1 MAFQFP
7 DPNVTPEFEGD
18 NGITYAWDP
27 VDEKWTIKG
36 FSADLDDRYV
46 NREGGDSMEGPLEL
60 TGVDGNLKFGTAGG
74 KVISSD
80 DTELAVINSGGVFY
94 DGNISS
100 ERHVVNKGYVDDQI
114 DEVVGLL
121 GGIGSSNKAGVFT
134 WQASGAIT
142 AAHWQ
147 FEGRTNPDY
156 QYAGLNQINISKTD
170 KAGNTWSV
178 ADFPIDEVLRIED
191 ESDGHFLEGHITAA
205 VDGGPASIQVTYTID
220 EANGTADGDQV
231 ISVGENLDHLYVE
244 RAGDSMTG
252 DLVMGDNRI
261 QELGEAVD
269 DTDALSLGQAKQ
281 LLAEGLSPGED
292 FYNALA
298 YYTYNTSY
306 PLTLVLR
313 PKGWTG
319 SAPSG
324 QFQFDDASAPVH
336 CGIPGGAG
344 ALSSFDPGLHVRIT
358 HTSGVMYA
366 EIVSSWHNGGIHLN
380 LTRHYG
386 DDLVDGE
393 EVINF
398 SIQDSI
404 FVERAGDSMT
414 GDLEMQNSK
423 VNFTNM
429 GADRVALQARRAA
442 GEDLTLL
449 DLANASVSPAVSG
462 FYNIKIQ
469 GNTFYNGIRIKGGS
483 GAADTLWEVRGGSGE
498 MKFYGGTDYQHNRLK
513 QVGDAVEDDDALTLG
528 QFKQELAD
536 FRDDIIADLSF
547 GTWVY
552 SSNNVTPIQT
562 RFYVRGTNGSTN
574 AVNPALVDTL
584 IFNVEDINGS
594 IAPFDRVDV
603 GEMFTLSNSGI
614 VAKYRVTAAP
624 VSSGSQNEGRV
635 ISVAFISQSQTFS
648 FFQDQTWNVQLTEF
662 AEITVDALDDT
673 YLRLDTSNDPL
684 ESNLTIQTPS
694 FGEGK
699 LTLRGKRDNANNTC
713 ATIAF
718 ENQDEADAAKIGY
731 ITYYNK
737 GTTQK
742 FEFNHDISLPGDV
755 DLSFSNGGAIQH
767 NGGDRIVFNNA
778 SNGNEGS
785 GLVVFTRPGNVGRR
799 GITVRGKYVNADGDT
814 VGEGD
819 LLYSYTN
826 SDEDAINYHGK
837 TSGEY
842 NILTRKAL
850 TDALAGLEV
859 SSTLEHTPYIANQ
872 SGTKTGVNSSTPGK
886 NQVAGFFT
894 GSTADGSKNEYPGN
908 FNSYLKC
915 GIDVV
920 STQSGSNSYAR
931 LPQGHDEAWTGT
943 VTVINKN
950 TGGMLYKNTIKRVQR
965 LEVPDNNGNFSEENA
980 VIRIWVR
987 EQGSQ
992 YGTKPIYALG
1002 NIADWTNISVVI
1014 EGYRVSS
1021 T

>member
-7 DPNVTPEFEGD
+7 DPNVIPEFEGD

-74 KVISSD
+74 KIVSAN
-80 DTELAVINSGGVFY
+80 DTDLAVVNTSGIFY
-94 DGNISS
+94 DGAISA
-100 ERHVVNKGYVDDQI
+100 ERHLVNKEYVDEQI

-156 QYAGLNQINISKTD
+156 EYAGLNQINISKTD

-178 ADFPIDEVLRIED
+178 DDFPINEVLRIED
-191 ESDGHFLEGHITAA
+191 ESDGHFLEGHITAV

-252 DLVMGDNRI
+252 NLVMDGNRV
-261 QELGEAVD
+261 QELGEAFED
-269 DTDALSLGQAKQ
+269 ADALSLGQAKQ

-429 GADRVALQARRAA
+429 DADRVALQARRAA

-562 RFYVRGTNGSTN
+562 RFYVRGSNGSTN

-584 IFNVEDINGS
+584 IFNVQDINGS

-624 VSSGSQNEGRV
+624 TNSGSQDEGRV

-648 FFQDQTWNVQLTEF
+648 FLQDQTWNVQLTEF

-673 YLRLDTSNDPL
+673 YLRLDTANDPL
-684 ESNLTIQTPS
+684 ESNLAIETPS
-694 FGEGK
+694 FGEAK
-699 LTLRGKRDNANNTC
+699 LTLRGKRDNSNNTC
-713 ATIAF
+713 GTIAF
-718 ENQDEADAAKIGY
+718 ENQDETAQDKIGY

-742 FEFNHDISLPGDV
+742 FQFNQDISLPGDV

-767 NGGDRIVFNNA
+767 NGNDRVVFNSA
-778 SNGNEGS
+778 TNGNEGS
-785 GLVVFTRPGNVGRR
+785 GLVVFTRPSNIARR
-799 GITVRGKYVNADGDT
+799 GITVRGKYVGADGST
-814 VGEGD
+814 VDEGD

-826 SDEDAINYHGK
+826 NDVDAVNYMGK
-837 TSGEY
+837 TSGDY
-842 NILTRKAL
+842 NILNRKAL
-850 TDALAGLEV
+850 ADALAGFEV
-859 SSTLEHTPYIANQ
+859 NNELNHTPFISNGN
-872 SGTKTGVNSSTPGK
+872 GTVVGVYASTVTK
-886 NQVAGFFT
+886 KQVAGFFSG
-894 GSTADGSKNEYPGN
+894 GSSNGSRNQYVGN
-908 FNSYLKC
+908 INSYLKC
-915 GIDVV
+915 GHEVIAI
-920 STQSGSNSYAR
+920 QSGANDYAN
-931 LPQGHDEAWTGT
+931 LDVGYDLEFSGI
-943 VTVINKN
+943 VTVINRN
-950 TGGMLYKNTIKRVQR
+950 GGGVLYKNVCTRVQCAQTA
-965 LEVPDNNGNFSEENA
+965 GEEPH
-980 VIRIWVR
+980 VKIWVR
-987 EQGSQ
+987 DAIGSP
-992 YGTKPIYALG
+992 YGNKPMFAFGEIT
-1002 NIADWTNISVVI
+1002 DWTSVSVII
-1014 EGYRVSS
+1014 EGYYLG
-1021 T
+1021 

>member
-18 NGITYAWDP
+18 NGITYTWDAT
-27 VDEKWTIKG
+27 DGKWMIKG

-60 TGVDGNLKFGTAGG
+60 TGADGNLKFGTAGS
-74 KVISSD
+74 KIVSSS
-80 DTELAVINSGGVFY
+80 DTELAVINSSGIFY

-100 ERHVVNKGYVDDQI
+100 ERHLVNKQYVDDQI

-134 WQASGAIT
+134 YQASGGIT

-156 QYAGLNQINISKTD
+156 EYSGLNQINISKVD
-170 KAGNTWSV
+170 KAGNSWTV
-178 ADFPIDEVLRIED
+178 DDFPTGEVLRIED
-191 ESDGHFLEGHITAA
+191 ESDGEYLVGEITGAA
-205 VDGGPASIQVTYTID
+205 DGGPASIQVSYTIV

-231 ISVGENLDHLYVE
+231 ISVGENLDHKYVE
-244 RAGDSMTG
+244 RTGDSM
-252 DLVMGDNRI
+252 V
-261 QELGEAVD
+261 
-269 DTDALSLGQAKQ
+269 
-281 LLAEGLSPGED
+281 
-292 FYNALA
+292 
-298 YYTYNTSY
+298 
-306 PLTLVLR
+306 
-313 PKGWTG
+313 
-319 SAPSG
+319 
-324 QFQFDDASAPVH
+324 
-336 CGIPGGAG
+336 
-344 ALSSFDPGLHVRIT
+344 
-358 HTSGVMYA
+358 
-366 EIVSSWHNGGIHLN
+366 
-380 LTRHYG
+380 
-386 DDLVDGE
+386 
-393 EVINF
+393 
-398 SIQDSI
+398 
-404 FVERAGDSMT
+404 
-414 GDLEMQNSK
+414 GDLEMQSSR
-423 VNFTNM
+423 VAFTGM
-429 GADRVALQARRAA
+429 VADEVALQAKRAD

-449 DLANASVSPAVSG
+449 KLQNASVSPAVSG
-462 FYNIKIQ
+462 FYNIKIE
-469 GNTFYNGIRIKGGS
+469 GNTFYNGMRILGGS

-498 MKFYGGTDYQHNRLK
+498 MKFFGGTDYQHNRLK

-536 FRDDIIADLSF
+536 FRDDVITELSF
-547 GTWVY
+547 GPWVY

-562 RFYVRGTNGSTN
+562 RFYVRATNGNTN

-584 IFNVEDINGS
+584 IFNVQDLNGN
-594 IAPFDRVDV
+594 IGAFDRVDI
-603 GEMFTLSNSGI
+603 GELFTLSSEGI
-614 VAKYRVTAAP
+614 VVKYRVTEAP
-624 VSSGSQNEGRV
+624 VNSGSQGEGRV
-635 ISVAFISQSQTFS
+635 IGVNFISQSQTFS
-648 FFQDQTWNVQLTEF
+648 FMQDQTWNVQLTEF
-662 AEITVDALDDT
+662 ADISVDELDDT

-684 ESNLTIQTPS
+684 ESELKIQTPG

-699 LTLRGKRDNANNTC
+699 LTLRGKRDNANSTC

-742 FEFNHDISLPGDV
+742 FGFNHDISLPGDV

-778 SNGNEGS
+778 TNGNEGS

-799 GITVRGKYVNADGDT
+799 GITFRGKYVNADGDT

-837 TSGEY
+837 TNGEY

-850 TDALAGLEV
+850 TDALAGFEV

-920 STQSGSNSYAR
+920 STQAGANNYAR

-965 LEVPDNNGNFSEENA
+965 LEVQDNNGNFSEENA

-1014 EGYRVSS
+1014 EGYRVASS
-1021 T
+1021 